1 MKIRQARKIL
11 SGKLSKKKRDYYSK
25 LRPPYKE
32 NGRTIYPSWSD
43 IDIFRRANKRF
54 RKYIKR
60 IK

>member
-25 LRPPYKE
+25 LRPSYEE

-43 IDIFRRANKRF
+43 IDIFRRANKRLE
-54 RKYIKR
+54 KYIKR